1 MTTNKTK
8 QLTAQQLAIKLQ
20 KMNCTIQ
27 NHVSRG
33 GGFASARW
41 VGFSVRLEEMKE
53 NNGSFHAEK
62 AGTFI
67 SFFVNHGSDKTSK
80 FTYEGSTSCAPT
92 YGMSLKAALEA

>member
-41 VGFSVRLEEMKE
+41 VGFSVRLEEMKDSQHRSVWIE
-53 NNGSFHAEK
+53 ACDILGFHAD
-62 AGTFI
+62 
-67 SFFVNHGSDKTSK
+67 VNVGDMA
-80 FTYEGSTSCAPT
+80 C
-92 YGMSLKAALEA
+92 